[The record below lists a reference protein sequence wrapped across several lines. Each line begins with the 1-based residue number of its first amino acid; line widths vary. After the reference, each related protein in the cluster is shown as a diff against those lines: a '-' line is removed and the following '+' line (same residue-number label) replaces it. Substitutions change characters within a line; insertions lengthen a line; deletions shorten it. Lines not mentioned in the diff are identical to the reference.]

1 MSFTMFDKF
10 GDAAACLPD
19 EQRRELYVAICEY
32 GFAGEMPKGM
42 SPVVVALMAVMRDDI
57 DNSKASR
64 SQGRRGGRP
73 QRKTE
78 TPPSDVS
85 QREGSEK
92 TETPPLQDSETPP
105 LQKTETGGS
114 EKTETQTKPSQ
125 ANTSQ
130 AKEREKRAKARFSP
144 PTTDEVA
151 EHVREKGYCF
161 DPEAFTA
168 YYESVGWRVG
178 DKPMKSWQAAC
189 VTWERRERAEKGGG
203 HVSGDVYSR
212 L

>member
-32 GFAGEMPKGM
+32 GFVGEMPEGM

-64 SQGRRGGRP
+64 SQGRLGGRP
-73 QRKTE
+73 RHKTE
-78 TPPSDVS
+78 TTPSDVS
-85 QREGSEK
+85 QRGGSEK
-92 TETPPLQDSETPP
+92 TETHPLQDSETPHMK
-105 LQKTETGGS
+105 KTETGGS

-130 AKEREKRAKARFSP
+130 AKKSEKRAKARFSP

-151 EHVREKGYCF
+151 KHVREKGYCF

>member
-1 MSFTMFDKF
+1 M
-10 GDAAACLPD
+10 
-19 EQRRELYVAICEY
+19 
-32 GFAGEMPKGM
+32 
-42 SPVVVALMAVMRDDI
+42 
-57 DNSKASR
+57 
-64 SQGRRGGRP
+64 
-73 QRKTE
+73 
-78 TPPSDVS
+78 
-85 QREGSEK
+85 
-92 TETPPLQDSETPP
+92 
-105 LQKTETGGS
+105 
-114 EKTETQTKPSQ
+114 
-125 ANTSQ
+125 
-130 AKEREKRAKARFSP
+130 EKRAKARFRP

>member
-32 GFAGEMPKGM
+32 GFAGEMPEGM

-73 QRKTE
+73 QHKTE

-85 QREGSEK
+85 QRGGSAK
-92 TETPPLQDSETPP
+92 SETPPLQDSETPP
-105 LQKTETGGS
+105 LKKTETGGS